1 MAQTRR
7 LGMQNGRGPATK
19 SAEVFALPL
28 LAVLALGL
36 FARLRV
42 WIRIVLPNW
51 DISPGQTIFF
61 ARAFEWSPS
70 LAQVYALYGPRLQLE
85 GRNAEAA
92 IAYRHS
98 NQLSANQ
105 IATVGLNQTLE
116 ATKIA
121 QPVVTPAR

>member
-1 MAQTRR
+1 MDERLLVKGGLTLAQ
-7 LGMQNGRGPATK
+7 LGDFTGADD
-19 SAEVFALPL
+19 
-28 LAVLALGL
+28 L
-36 FARLRV
+36 F
-42 WIRIVLPNW
+42 
-51 DISPGQTIFF
+51 G
-61 ARAFEWSPS
+61 RAFEWSPN
-70 LAQVYALYGPRLQLE
+70 LGQVYAFYGSRLQLE

-121 QPVVTPAR
+121 QPTVSPTP